1 MDSELTIKIKQAHNI
16 TELQELEAGEYVRR
30 IGMVYF
36 QLMDDGKY
44 LPRCVTAHTNGKWL
58 LSKLKQKRIYV
69 PVEEIRAEV
78 I

>member
-1 MDSELTIKIKQAHNI
+1 MTSELIIKIKQAQHI

-44 LPRCVTAHTNGKWL
+44 IPRCVTSHTNGKWL
-58 LSKLKQKRIYV
+58 LSQLKQKRIYV
-69 PVEEIRAEV
+69 PIEEIRAEV